1 MTLRRLLSLRAGLK
15 KVASAILADVEL
27 RLSAQRNQRG
37 SKGGLIQS
45 GCSPAADV
53 FSGRQDA
60 ALYGRPG
67 GPPLLFGLTLSLLL
81 VSALSVR
88 AQFLPADDFFHR
100 GAQSYITNNVAQ
112 AREVVDQGLKFYPDD
127 AKLKKLDELLKQK
140 DQQQQ
145 SQQNQKQDQKKQDQ
159 QQSQP
164 KDQKQKPDKKD
175 QPKPDQPK
183 DKPEQKKSEPQK
195 DQKAAAQEPKPDEKG
210 KDGQM
215 TPQEAKQLLDAQK
228 NDELLMPANRK
239 DKPPDPRKV
248 VKDW

>member
-1 MTLRRLLSLRAGLK
+1 MTLRRLLS
-15 KVASAILADVEL
+15 
-27 RLSAQRNQRG
+27 
-37 SKGGLIQS
+37 
-45 GCSPAADV
+45 P
-53 FSGRQDA
+53 
-60 ALYGRPG
+60 
-67 GPPLLFGLTLSLLL
+67 SLLL
-81 VSALSVR
+81 FSALSVR

-145 SQQNQKQDQKKQDQ
+145 SQQNQKQDQQQQD

-164 KDQKQKPDKKD
+164 KDQKQKPEKKD

-239 DKPPDPRKV
+239 DKPPDPGKV
-248 VKDW
+248 SKDW

>member
-1 MTLRRLLSLRAGLK
+1 MILRRLLSLRAGLK
-15 KVASAILADVEL
+15 NVASAILADVEL
-27 RLSAQRNQRG
+27 RLPARRNRRG
-37 SKGGLIQS
+37 GQDGLIQS

-67 GPPLLFGLTLSLLL
+67 GPPLLFRLTLSLLL
-81 VSALSVR
+81 ISGPVVR

-145 SQQNQKQDQKKQDQ
+145 SQQNQKQDQQ
-159 QQSQP
+159 QQNQQ
-164 KDQKQKPDKKD
+164 DQKQEQNKKQQDQKDQQKKD
-175 QPKPDQPK
+175 QPK
-183 DKPEQKKSEPQK
+183 DKAEPKKSEPQK

-210 KDGQM
+210 KEGQM

-239 DKPPDPRKV
+239 DKPPDPSKV
-248 VKDW
+248 IKDW